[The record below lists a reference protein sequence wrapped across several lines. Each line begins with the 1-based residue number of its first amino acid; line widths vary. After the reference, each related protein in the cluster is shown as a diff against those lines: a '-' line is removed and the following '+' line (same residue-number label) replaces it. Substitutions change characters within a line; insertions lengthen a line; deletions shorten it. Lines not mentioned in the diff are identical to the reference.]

1 MAKGTFPATSQTQ
14 LDATKPADADGF
26 VASDH
31 RNAYSALF
39 QGDIAALRPR
49 AKSPAGLVITV
60 AAATV
65 ESFFRQ
71 VYYNSAQATFAG
83 GDSPAFTVPT
93 TNPRIDLLYLNSSG
107 ALAIQQGTEAASP
120 TPPTYPN
127 LAQNLPLCEV
137 YLRVGMTKIVNF
149 EDAGANPAE
158 GYVYRDVRPWLSA
171 GSGGGPHEAT
181 HVSGGSDAF
190 TATDLLEAIV
200 KRLRESGG
208 ATLLLGAIAD
218 GQFLKR
224 SGTNLVGASVA
235 GSALEVIARQTG
247 SSTTTISFTGLNGDT
262 DDVYKLVIEG
272 ESRDPG
278 DAKIRLNGRTAGE
291 NWRYDGHGTVA
302 PSNSGSDAVLGF
314 GHNQGSGRYDLHVE
328 AWISA
333 QGELYTN
340 SDAGDKMFRMATLL
354 GGFVRKSGYSSLFH
368 LTGMGQFRANADNI
382 TQLDVVFP
390 TNAFTGI
397 ITLYRLKQA

>member
-1 MAKGTFPATSQTQ
+1 MAKATFPAQSQTV
-14 LDATKPADADGF
+14 AETAKPADADGF

-31 RNAYSALF
+31 RNVGSALF
-39 QGDIAALRPR
+39 QGDVAVLRPR
-49 AKSPAGLVITV
+49 AKSPAGMAINV

-71 VYYNSAQATFAG
+71 VYYNSAQSAFAG
-83 GDSPAFTVPT
+83 GDSPTFTAPT

-107 ALAIQQGTEAASP
+107 TLAIQQGTEAASP
-120 TPPTYPN
+120 VPPTYPN
-127 LAQNLPLCEV
+127 LAGNLPLCEV
-137 YLRVGMTKIVNF
+137 YLKVGMTKIINF
-149 EDAGANPAE
+149 EDSGANPAE
-158 GYVYRDVRPWLSA
+158 GYLYRDVRPWMSA

-181 HVSGGSDAF
+181 HATGGSDAF

-208 ATLLLGAIAD
+208 TTLLLGAVAD
-218 GQFLKR
+218 GQLLKR
-224 SGTNLVGASVA
+224 SGTSVVGASV
-235 GSALEVIARQTG
+235 SSVLELIARQTG
-247 SSTTTISFTGLNGDT
+247 SIVTTISFTGLNGDA
-262 DDVYKLVIEG
+262 DDVYMVVIEG
-272 ESRDPG
+272 EVRDAG
-278 DAKIRLNGRTAGE
+278 DTKVRLNGRTAGE
-291 NWRYDGHGTVA
+291 NWRYDGHGTIV
-302 PSNSGSDAVLGF
+302 PSNSGTDAVLGF

-354 GGFVRKSGYSSLFH
+354 GGFVRKSGFSSLFH

-390 TNAFTGI
+390 TNGFTGI
-397 ITLYRLKQA
+397 VTLYRLKQA